1 MKPVLSIKDLS
12 IDFRHERGVSRVV
25 NQISFDIPKGK
36 TFGLVGESGSG
47 KSVTALAI
55 MGLLPAQISQVSS
68 GTISF
73 DEQNLLCLS
82 NKNMRSIR
90 GNRIA
95 MIFQD
100 PMTAL
105 NPVFTVGD
113 QLIEAIRLHQRISK
127 KNAYDKAIELMK
139 KVGIPRPTQ
148 KILDFPHQFSGGQL
162 QRSMIAIALSC
173 EPDLLIA
180 DEPTTALD
188 VTIQKQVLDL
198 MQELKNEYQM
208 SILFITHDL
217 AVIGEIADEILVMYR
232 GNLVESGQTEQ
243 IFKNP
248 NNSYTKGLLAC
259 RPALDNNPRR
269 LLTVND
275 FREDNTDVTQHNTES
290 PSIDSFKRAKNIS
303 QSEIILEVKNLSTHF
318 PIKSGIFRKTQKYLK
333 AVDDVNF
340 KVRKGQTLGLVGE
353 SGSGKTTLGRT
364 IIKLYEPTG
373 GKIFF
378 KGQEIT
384 NLDQN
389 TMQPIRKYIQMVF
402 QDPYSSLNPRMTVG
416 DIITE
421 PLRISNQNL
430 NSREIKEEA
439 IRLLDRVE
447 LPKSHLYRYPHEF
460 SGGQRQRVGIARAL
474 SLNPELIICD
484 ESVSALDVSVQASVL
499 NLLLDLQ
506 EEYKLTYIFISH
518 DLSVVKF
525 ISDEIAVL
533 NQGKLVELADYNEIY
548 SNPKRTYTRSLID
561 AIPKGFI
568 G

>member
-162 QRSMIAIALSC
+162 QRIMIAIALSC